1 MIGSEYSRH
10 PEILIDS
17 FKEMNHEYSQKVK
30 KPKNEGFITLLQKI
44 YIQIFGIPEVGFL
57 IRSLYFKK
65 IILEKVKIGRVKN
78 VLDAGSGIGTY
89 SFWLR
94 KMFPKARIV
103 GEEIDKNKINFS
115 KKFAKELRFSGI
127 DFYYRDISK
136 DYNNKQKYDLIV
148 NVDVLEHIK
157 DYRKVLKIFYKQLS
171 SKGFLYIHT
180 PQPNQERIFSQL
192 KKWHH
197 EDHVREGF
205 MVKELIKELVDF
217 KFKVIVVKQ
226 TFGFFGKLAWE
237 INHILLEKSFV
248 LAGLFYPLLIVLS
261 VIDTMVDNKKGLGI
275 AILAQKKS

>member
-1 MIGSEYSRH
+1 MIGSEYSQH

-17 FKEMNHEYSQKVK
+17 FRQMKHGYSQKAK
-30 KPKNEGFITLLQKI
+30 KTKNKDFITLLQKI
-44 YIQIFGIPEVGFL
+44 YIQIFGIPEIGFL
-57 IRSLYFKK
+57 VRSLYFKK
-65 IILEKVKIGRVKN
+65 IILEKVKRGRINN

-89 SFWLR
+89 SFWLC

-103 GEEIDKNKINFS
+103 GEEIDRDKINFS
-115 KKFAKELRFSGI
+115 KKFAKELGFSKI

-136 DYNNKQKYDLIV
+136 VYNNRQKYDLIV
-148 NVDVLEHIK
+148 NVDVLEHIE
-157 DYRKVLKIFYKQLS
+157 DYRKVLKNFYKQLS
-171 SKGFLYIHT
+171 NKGFLYIHT

-205 MVKELIKELVDF
+205 MVKELVKELVDF

-237 INHILLEKSFV
+237 INHILLEKSFL
-248 LAGLFYPLLIVLS
+248 LAGFFYPLLIVLS
-261 VIDTMVDNKKGLGI
+261 VIDTMVSNKKGLGV
-275 AILAQKKS
+275 AILVKKRS

>member
-17 FKEMNHEYSQKVK
+17 FREMKHEYRQKAK
-30 KPKNEGFITLLQKI
+30 KTKNEGFITLLQKI

-65 IILEKVKIGRVKN
+65 IIPKKVKIGRVKN

-89 SFWLR
+89 SFWLC

-103 GEEIDKNKINFS
+103 GEEIDRDKINFS
-115 KKFAKELRFSGI
+115 KKFAKELGFSRI
-127 DFYYRDISK
+127 DFYYRDISRVC
-136 DYNNKQKYDLIV
+136 NNRQKYDLIV
-148 NVDVLEHIK
+148 NVDVLEHIE
-157 DYRKVLKIFYKQLS
+157 DYRKVLKNFYKQLS

-205 MVKELIKELVDF
+205 VTKELIRELTDF
-217 KFKVIVVKQ
+217 KFKLVEVKH

-237 INHILLEKSFV
+237 INHILLEKSFI

-261 VIDTMVDNKKGLGI
+261 VIDTMVNNKKGLGI
-275 AILAQKKS
+275 AILAQKRS

>member
-10 PEILIDS
+10 PEILLDS
-17 FKEMNHEYSQKVK
+17 FKEMKHEYGRKVK
-30 KPKNEGFITLLQKI
+30 KTSNKSLIFLLQKI

-65 IILEKVKIGRVKN
+65 IISEKVNKERVKN

-89 SFWLR
+89 SFWLC
-94 KMFPKARIV
+94 KMFPKAGIV

-115 KKFAKELRFSGI
+115 KKFAEELGFSEI
-127 DFYYRDISK
+127 DFYYRDISREY
-136 DYNNKQKYDLIV
+136 DKQKYDLIV
-148 NVDVLEHIK
+148 NIDVLEHIK
-157 DYRKVLKIFYKQLS
+157 DYRKVLKNFYGQLAN
-171 SKGFLYIHT
+171 KGYLYIHT

-205 MVKELIKELVDF
+205 VVRQLIKELVDF
-217 KFKVIVVKQ
+217 KFKIIVVRH

-237 INHILLEKSFV
+237 INHILLEKSFI
-248 LAGLFYPLLIVLS
+248 LAGLFYPFLIVLS
-261 VIDTMVDNKKGLGI
+261 QVDTMINNKKGLGV
-275 AILAQKKS
+275 AILAQKRA

>member
-10 PEILIDS
+10 PEILMDS
-17 FKEMNHEYSQKVK
+17 FRQMKHEYGRKVK
-30 KPKNEGFITLLQKI
+30 KPKNKGFITLLQKI
-44 YIQIFGIPEVGFL
+44 YIQIFGIPEIGFL

-65 IILEKVKIGRVKN
+65 IISEKVSRRKVKN

-89 SFWLR
+89 SFWLY

-115 KKFAKELRFSGI
+115 NKFAKELGFKEI

-136 DYNNKQKYDLIV
+136 VYNKKPKYDLIV
-148 NVDVLEHIK
+148 SVDVLEHIK
-157 DYRKVLKIFYKQLS
+157 DYRKVLMNFYKQLS
-171 SKGFLYIHT
+171 SSGFLYIHT

-205 MVKELIKELVDF
+205 VVKELIKELRDF
-217 KFKVIVVKQ
+217 KFKVIVVRH

-275 AILAQKKS
+275 AILAQKRT